1 MEHPIGRHRRP
12 RQSLAGRVWSLTA
25 AMLAIALAYVF
36 VPQHHRRPGPE
47 RTAIT
52 PSPRRRELPPALVPA
67 ERRPVQELT
76 GFLGEQMRR
85 ANVTRTSS
93 PGESAH
99 RARALR
105 TETGGEVLAPHPG
118 LDAVGGTLV
127 RPYLLSLAP
136 DLRESGVPAPRVP
149 VGDLLA
155 EPVKEQS
162 DDFADLAA
170 VIRVY
175 LDRVG

>member
-25 AMLAIALAYVF
+25 AVLAIALAYVF
-36 VPQHHRRPGPE
+36 VPQRHRRPGPE
-47 RTAIT
+47 PTAIT
-52 PSPRRRELPPALVPA
+52 PSPRRRELPSALVPA
-67 ERRPVQELT
+67 ERRPVRELP
-76 GFLGEQMRR
+76 GFPGDQVRRTRTAQTFPHGQSDRR
-85 ANVTRTSS
+85 AQAPRPR
-93 PGESAH
+93 PGNEA
-99 RARALR
+99 
-105 TETGGEVLAPHPG
+105 APST
-118 LDAVGGTLV
+118 LDSGTGTLV
-127 RPYLLSLAP
+127 RPYMPPL
-136 DLRESGVPAPRVP
+136 PRVP

>member
-12 RQSLAGRVWSLTA
+12 RQSLAGRVWALTA
-25 AMLAIALAYVF
+25 AVLAIALAYMF

-47 RTAIT
+47 QTAIT

-76 GFLGEQMRR
+76 GFPSDQVRS
-85 ANVTRTSS
+85 TRTVPTSS
-93 PGESAH
+93 RGQSDRHTQAPRPRPGNEAS
-99 RARALR
+99 
-105 TETGGEVLAPHPG
+105 PS
-118 LDAVGGTLV
+118 LDSDAGTLV
-127 RPYLLSLAP
+127 RPYMP
-136 DLRESGVPAPRVP
+136 PFPRIP

-155 EPVKEQS
+155 EPVGERT
-162 DDFADLAA
+162 DDLSDLAA

>member
-25 AMLAIALAYVF
+25 AVLAIALAYVF
-36 VPQHHRRPGPE
+36 VPQSHRRPGPE
-47 RTAIT
+47 RAAIT

-76 GFLGEQMRR
+76 GFPGDQVRR
-85 ANVTRTSS
+85 TRTPQAFPRGQSDR
-93 PGESAH
+93 H
-99 RARALR
+99 TQALR
-105 TETGGEVLAPHPG
+105 PRSGNEAAPST
-118 LDAVGGTLV
+118 LDSAGTLV
-127 RPYLLSLAP
+127 RPYMPPL
-136 DLRESGVPAPRVP
+136 PRVP

-155 EPVKEQS
+155 EPIQEQS

>member
-25 AMLAIALAYVF
+25 AVLAIALACVF

-47 RTAIT
+47 PTAIT

-67 ERRPVQELT
+67 NRRPVQELT
-76 GFLGEQMRR
+76 GLPGDQVRR
-85 ANVTRTSS
+85 TRTAQTFPHGRSDRHTQAPRPR
-93 PGESAH
+93 PGNETAPSTLDSA
-99 RARALR
+99 
-105 TETGGEVLAPHPG
+105 
-118 LDAVGGTLV
+118 GTLV
-127 RPYLLSLAP
+127 RPYMPPL
-136 DLRESGVPAPRVP
+136 PRVP

-155 EPVKEQS
+155 EPVKEQP